1 MGGSF
6 IGQLEEDHRMET
18 ESNFSEEERAT
29 LHSLAEMFSDKDDR
43 DELRR
48 LVHEGTTLREI
59 ILAYKMN
66 KLVVLILKTLGG
78 LIILAG
84 GAVAALKGLNLWP
97 K

>member
-1 MGGSF
+1 MAEQARSPGAF
-6 IGQLEEDHRMET
+6 TED
-18 ESNFSEEERAT
+18 ERAT

-59 ILAYKMN
+59 ILAYKTN
-66 KLVVLILKTLGG
+66 KRVVSTLKTLGG
-78 LIILAG
+78 LIVLAG
-84 GAVAALKGLNLWP
+84 GTVAALKGLNLWP

>member
-1 MGGSF
+1 MAEQARSPGAF
-6 IGQLEEDHRMET
+6 TEDEH
-18 ESNFSEEERAT
+18 AT

-59 ILAYKMN
+59 ILAYKTN
-66 KLVVLILKTLGG
+66 KRVVSTLKTLGG
-78 LIILAG
+78 LIVLAG
-84 GAVAALKGLNLWP
+84 GTVAALKGLNLWP